1 MPHSPPRSPR
11 RAAIDLLARR
21 EHSFAELERKLGSRF
36 EAQTLAEALDAL
48 RAEGLQSDARFALS
62 FVRQRMR
69 RGMGPA
75 RIRSE
80 LRQRGVSGADA
91 VHALEA
97 VPDAEG
103 TSWPDLA
110 RSAQLKKF
118 GTLEL
123 GDDRQRARVGRFLEQ
138 RGFSAAEDSE
148 LI

>member
-1 MPHSPPRSPR
+1 MPRSAPRSPR
-11 RAAIDLLARR
+11 EAAVQLLARR
-21 EHSFAELERKLGSRF
+21 EHSFAELERKLGARF
-36 EAQTLAEALDAL
+36 DARKLREALAAL

-62 FVRQRMR
+62 FVRERML

-80 LRQRGVSGADA
+80 LHQRGVSDKDA
-91 VHALEA
+91 THALAA
-97 VPDAEG
+97 VPAAEG

-118 GTLEL
+118 GTLDL

-138 RGFSAAEDSE
+138 RGFSVAEYPD
-148 LI
+148 

>member
-1 MPHSPPRSPR
+1 MPRSPR

-21 EHSFAELERKLGSRF
+21 EHSFAELERKLGPRF
-36 EAQTLAEALDAL
+36 EAQTLAEALNAL

-80 LRQRGVSGADA
+80 LQQRGVSGADA
-91 VHALEA
+91 SYALEA

-118 GTLEL
+118 GTLEP

-138 RGFSAAEDSE
+138 RGFSVAEDAE
-148 LI
+148 AI

>member
-1 MPHSPPRSPR
+1 MPRSPPRSPR

-80 LRQRGVSGADA
+80 LQQRGVSGADA
-91 VHALEA
+91 VHALKT

-118 GTLEL
+118 GTLEP

-138 RGFSAAEDSE
+138 RGFSVAEDSE
-148 LI
+148 AI

>member
-1 MPHSPPRSPR
+1 MPRSAPRSPR
-11 RAAIDLLARR
+11 EAAVRLLARR
-21 EHSFAELERKLGSRF
+21 EHSFAELEHKLGARF
-36 EAQTLAEALDAL
+36 DARRLREALAAL

-62 FVRQRMR
+62 FVRERML

-80 LRQRGVSGADA
+80 LHQRGVSDKDA
-91 VHALEA
+91 TDALA
-97 VPDAEG
+97 TVPAAEG

-118 GTLEL
+118 GTLDL

-138 RGFSAAEDSE
+138 RGFSVAEYLD
-148 LI
+148 

>member
-1 MPHSPPRSPR
+1 MPRSPR

-80 LRQRGVSGADA
+80 LQQRGVSGADA

-97 VPDAEG
+97 APDAEG

-118 GTLEL
+118 GTLEP

-138 RGFSAAEDSE
+138 RGFSVAEDAE
-148 LI
+148 AI